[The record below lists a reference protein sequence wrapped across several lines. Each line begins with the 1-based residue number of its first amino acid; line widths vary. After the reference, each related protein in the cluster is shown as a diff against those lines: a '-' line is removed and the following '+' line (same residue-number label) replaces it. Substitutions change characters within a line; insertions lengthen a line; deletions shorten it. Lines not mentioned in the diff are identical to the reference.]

1 MDELLDCKLIWEK
14 AQPEIKE
21 GMTEMSYSLW
31 ISGLE
36 PVCILSDMLILQ
48 SMNEVTLDTLKSLYS
63 DQIADALSH
72 ASGVNLRPM
81 FICGDERPKYEKL
94 MAEKKRRSESLLDP
108 RFTFDTFV
116 IGGSNNIA
124 YAAAKAVAAQP
135 AKAFNPLYIYGDV
148 GLGKTHLMHAI
159 GNKIKEDNPSARI
172 TYVTSETFTNELI
185 QSIQDN
191 TNAQFRNKYR
201 NVDVLMIDDVQF
213 IAGKNTTQEE
223 FFNTFNTLHTS
234 GRQIVISSDKPP
246 KEIPALEERLR
257 SRFEGGL
264 ITDIQ
269 SPDYETRMAILQKK
283 ADQENIII
291 DPRVLSL
298 IATKANANIRQLEGA
313 FTRVVAFSKLLGT
326 PITLSMA
333 DSALKDII
341 EDVQERRVTVP
352 MVQQVVADF
361 YSVSVDAMTSSRR
374 TADVTYPRQV
384 AMYLSPEMT
393 GYTAGLIL
401 FADNPTVGQSVLT
414 AALNDYCSTD
424 YTFATR
430 AEKQQLLALDE
441 VRQMPLW
448 PQTGS
453 VAVVGDTI
461 VIRAGEGIDTND

>member
-298 IATKANANIRQLEGA
+298 IAT
-313 FTRVVAFSKLLGT
+313 

-384 AMYLSPEMT
+384 AMYLSREMT
-393 GYTAGLIL
+393 DLSLKAIGEQFGGRNY
-401 FADNPTVGQSVLT
+401 
-414 AALNDYCSTD
+414 STIISACNKIED
-424 YTFATR
+424 DMRFDPELSKVFKDLKKR
-430 AEKQQLLALDE
+430 IK
-441 VRQMPLW
+441 
-448 PQTGS
+448 G
-453 VAVVGDTI
+453 
-461 VIRAGEGIDTND
+461 N

>member
-191 TNAQFRNKYR
+191 TNAQFRSKYR

-384 AMYLSPEMT
+384 AMYLSREMT
-393 GYTAGLIL
+393 DLSLKAIGEQFGGRNY
-401 FADNPTVGQSVLT
+401 
-414 AALNDYCSTD
+414 STIISACNKIED
-424 YTFATR
+424 DMRFDPELGKVFKDLKKR
-430 AEKQQLLALDE
+430 IK
-441 VRQMPLW
+441 
-448 PQTGS
+448 G
-453 VAVVGDTI
+453 
-461 VIRAGEGIDTND
+461 N

>member
-234 GRQIVISSDKPP
+234 GRQILKSSDKPP

-384 AMYLSPEMT
+384 AMYLSREMT
-393 GYTAGLIL
+393 DLSLKAIGEQFGGRNY
-401 FADNPTVGQSVLT
+401 
-414 AALNDYCSTD
+414 STIISACNKIED
-424 YTFATR
+424 DMRFDPELGKVFKDLKKR
-430 AEKQQLLALDE
+430 IK
-441 VRQMPLW
+441 
-448 PQTGS
+448 G
-453 VAVVGDTI
+453 
-461 VIRAGEGIDTND
+461 N

>member
-384 AMYLSPEMT
+384 AMYLSREMT
-393 GYTAGLIL
+393 DLSLKAIGEQFGGRNYSTIISACNKIEDDMRFDPEL
-401 FADNPTVGQSVLT
+401 GQVFKDLKKRIKG
-414 AALNDYCSTD
+414 N
-424 YTFATR
+424 
-430 AEKQQLLALDE
+430 
-441 VRQMPLW
+441 
-448 PQTGS
+448 
-453 VAVVGDTI
+453 
-461 VIRAGEGIDTND
+461 

>member
-223 FFNTFNTLHTS
+223 T
-234 GRQIVISSDKPP
+234 
-246 KEIPALEERLR
+246 LR
-257 SRFEGGL
+257 SRAEAHHREERAAVHHRHDLRTSLPNQVLPQLLRRVRPDPRHEAHRRRARLRRADGLHQGPGEGRGQEGRDHRRRPDRHRGGL
-264 ITDIQ
+264 
-269 SPDYETRMAILQKK
+269 L
-283 ADQENIII
+283 
-291 DPRVLSL
+291 PR
-298 IATKANANIRQLEGA
+298 
-313 FTRVVAFSKLLGT
+313 
-326 PITLSMA
+326 
-333 DSALKDII
+333 
-341 EDVQERRVTVP
+341 
-352 MVQQVVADF
+352 
-361 YSVSVDAMTSSRR
+361 
-374 TADVTYPRQV
+374 PR
-384 AMYLSPEMT
+384 
-393 GYTAGLIL
+393 GH
-401 FADNPTVGQSVLT
+401 
-414 AALNDYCSTD
+414 
-424 YTFATR
+424 
-430 AEKQQLLALDE
+430 
-441 VRQMPLW
+441 
-448 PQTGS
+448 
-453 VAVVGDTI
+453 
-461 VIRAGEGIDTND
+461 

>member
-213 IAGKNTTQEE
+213 IAGKKTTQEE

-384 AMYLSPEMT
+384 AMYLSREMT
-393 GYTAGLIL
+393 DLSLKAIGEQFGGRNY
-401 FADNPTVGQSVLT
+401 
-414 AALNDYCSTD
+414 STIISACNKIED
-424 YTFATR
+424 DMRFDPEFSKVFKDLKKR
-430 AEKQQLLALDE
+430 IK
-441 VRQMPLW
+441 
-448 PQTGS
+448 G
-453 VAVVGDTI
+453 
-461 VIRAGEGIDTND
+461 N

>member
-341 EDVQERRVTVP
+341 EDVQKRRVTVP

-384 AMYLSPEMT
+384 AMYLSREMT
-393 GYTAGLIL
+393 DLSLKAIGEQFGGRNY
-401 FADNPTVGQSVLT
+401 
-414 AALNDYCSTD
+414 STIISACNKIED
-424 YTFATR
+424 DMRFDPELGKVFKDLKKR
-430 AEKQQLLALDE
+430 IK
-441 VRQMPLW
+441 
-448 PQTGS
+448 G
-453 VAVVGDTI
+453 
-461 VIRAGEGIDTND
+461 N

>member
-191 TNAQFRNKYR
+191 TNAQFRSKYR

-384 AMYLSPEMT
+384 AMYLSREMT
-393 GYTAGLIL
+393 DLSLKAIGEQFGGRNY
-401 FADNPTVGQSVLT
+401 
-414 AALNDYCSTD
+414 STIISAFNKIED
-424 YTFATR
+424 DMRFDPELSKVFKDLKKR
-430 AEKQQLLALDE
+430 IK
-441 VRQMPLW
+441 
-448 PQTGS
+448 G
-453 VAVVGDTI
+453 
-461 VIRAGEGIDTND
+461 N

>member
-298 IATKANANIRQLEGA
+298 IANIRQLEGA

-384 AMYLSPEMT
+384 AMYLSREMT
-393 GYTAGLIL
+393 DLSLKAIGEQFGGRNY
-401 FADNPTVGQSVLT
+401 
-414 AALNDYCSTD
+414 STIISACNKIED
-424 YTFATR
+424 DMRFDPELSKVFKDLKKR
-430 AEKQQLLALDE
+430 IK
-441 VRQMPLW
+441 
-448 PQTGS
+448 G
-453 VAVVGDTI
+453 
-461 VIRAGEGIDTND
+461 N

>member
-31 ISGLE
+31 ISALE

-384 AMYLSPEMT
+384 AMYLSREMT
-393 GYTAGLIL
+393 DLSLKAIGEQFGGRNY
-401 FADNPTVGQSVLT
+401 
-414 AALNDYCSTD
+414 STIISACNKIED
-424 YTFATR
+424 DMRFDPELGKVFKDLKKR
-430 AEKQQLLALDE
+430 IK
-441 VRQMPLW
+441 
-448 PQTGS
+448 G
-453 VAVVGDTI
+453 
-461 VIRAGEGIDTND
+461 N

>member
-341 EDVQERRVTVP
+341 EDAQERRVTVP

-384 AMYLSPEMT
+384 AMYLSREMT
-393 GYTAGLIL
+393 DLSLKAIGEQFGGRNY
-401 FADNPTVGQSVLT
+401 
-414 AALNDYCSTD
+414 STIISACNKIED
-424 YTFATR
+424 DMRFDPELGKVFKDLKKR
-430 AEKQQLLALDE
+430 IK
-441 VRQMPLW
+441 
-448 PQTGS
+448 G
-453 VAVVGDTI
+453 
-461 VIRAGEGIDTND
+461 N

>member
-384 AMYLSPEMT
+384 AMYLSREMT
-393 GYTAGLIL
+393 DLSLKAI
-401 FADNPTVGQSVLT
+401 
-414 AALNDYCSTD
+414 
-424 YTFATR
+424 
-430 AEKQQLLALDE
+430 
-441 VRQMPLW
+441 
-448 PQTGS
+448 
-453 VAVVGDTI
+453 
-461 VIRAGEGIDTND
+461 GEQFGGRN

>member
-1 MDELLDCKLIWEK
+1 
-14 AQPEIKE
+14 
-21 GMTEMSYSLW
+21 MSYSLW

-298 IATKANANIRQLEGA
+298 IATRPTPTYASWKGALHPGGGLLKAH
-313 FTRVVAFSKLLGT
+313 GT
-326 PITLSMA
+326 PITFPWRIRIEGHNRGRA
-333 DSALKDII
+333 GAPRDRAHGSAGGGGFLQRIRRRHDLLPPHGRR
-341 EDVQERRVTVP
+341 DVPPAGGHVPLPGNDRPFPEGYRRAVRRQEL
-352 MVQQVVADF
+352 F
-361 YSVSVDAMTSSRR
+361 HH
-374 TADVTYPRQV
+374 
-384 AMYLSPEMT
+384 YLS
-393 GYTAGLIL
+393 L
-401 FADNPTVGQSVLT
+401 
-414 AALNDYCSTD
+414 
-424 YTFATR
+424 
-430 AEKQQLLALDE
+430 QQD
-441 VRQMPLW
+441 
-448 PQTGS
+448 
-453 VAVVGDTI
+453 
-461 VIRAGEGIDTND
+461 

>member
-384 AMYLSPEMT
+384 AMYLSREMT
-393 GYTAGLIL
+393 DLSLKAIGEQFGGRNY
-401 FADNPTVGQSVLT
+401 
-414 AALNDYCSTD
+414 STIISACKKIED
-424 YTFATR
+424 DMRFDPELSKVFKDLKKR
-430 AEKQQLLALDE
+430 IK
-441 VRQMPLW
+441 
-448 PQTGS
+448 G
-453 VAVVGDTI
+453 
-461 VIRAGEGIDTND
+461 N

>member
-333 DSALKDII
+333 DSALMDII
-341 EDVQERRVTVP
+341 EDVH

-384 AMYLSPEMT
+384 AMYLSREMT
-393 GYTAGLIL
+393 DLSLKAIGEQFGGRNY
-401 FADNPTVGQSVLT
+401 
-414 AALNDYCSTD
+414 STIISACNKIED
-424 YTFATR
+424 DMRFDPELSKVFKDLKKR
-430 AEKQQLLALDE
+430 IK
-441 VRQMPLW
+441 
-448 PQTGS
+448 G
-453 VAVVGDTI
+453 
-461 VIRAGEGIDTND
+461 N

>member
-384 AMYLSPEMT
+384 AMYLSREMT
-393 GYTAGLIL
+393 DLSLKAIGEQFGGRNYSTIISACNKIEDDMRFDPGLSKVFKDLKKRIKG
-401 FADNPTVGQSVLT
+401 N
-414 AALNDYCSTD
+414 
-424 YTFATR
+424 
-430 AEKQQLLALDE
+430 
-441 VRQMPLW
+441 
-448 PQTGS
+448 
-453 VAVVGDTI
+453 
-461 VIRAGEGIDTND
+461 

>member
-384 AMYLSPEMT
+384 AMYLSREMT
-393 GYTAGLIL
+393 DLSLKAIGEQFGGRNYSTIISACNKIEDDML
-401 FADNPTVGQSVLT
+401 FDPELGKVFKDLKKRIKGN
-414 AALNDYCSTD
+414 
-424 YTFATR
+424 
-430 AEKQQLLALDE
+430 
-441 VRQMPLW
+441 
-448 PQTGS
+448 
-453 VAVVGDTI
+453 
-461 VIRAGEGIDTND
+461 

>member
-291 DPRVLSL
+291 DPRVHSH

-384 AMYLSPEMT
+384 AMYLSREMT
-393 GYTAGLIL
+393 DLSLKAIGEQFGGRNY
-401 FADNPTVGQSVLT
+401 
-414 AALNDYCSTD
+414 STIISACNKIED
-424 YTFATR
+424 DMRFDPELGKVFKDLKKR
-430 AEKQQLLALDE
+430 IK
-441 VRQMPLW
+441 
-448 PQTGS
+448 G
-453 VAVVGDTI
+453 
-461 VIRAGEGIDTND
+461 N

>member
-1 MDELLDCKLIWEK
+1 MDEFLDCKLIWEK

-31 ISGLE
+31 ISGLQ

-72 ASGVNLRPM
+72 ASGASLRPM

-201 NVDVLMIDDVQF
+201 NVDVLMVDDVQF

-234 GRQIVISSDKPP
+234 GKQIVISSDKPP

-333 DSALKDII
+333 DAALKDII

-384 AMYLSPEMT
+384 AMYLSREMT
-393 GYTAGLIL
+393 DLSLKAIGEQFGGRNYSTIISACNKIEDDMRFDPELGKV
-401 FADNPTVGQSVLT
+401 FKVLKKRIKG
-414 AALNDYCSTD
+414 N
-424 YTFATR
+424 
-430 AEKQQLLALDE
+430 
-441 VRQMPLW
+441 
-448 PQTGS
+448 
-453 VAVVGDTI
+453 
-461 VIRAGEGIDTND
+461 

>member
-1 MDELLDCKLIWEK
+1 M
-14 AQPEIKE
+14 
-21 GMTEMSYSLW
+21 
-31 ISGLE
+31 
-36 PVCILSDMLILQ
+36 
-48 SMNEVTLDTLKSLYS
+48 
-63 DQIADALSH
+63 
-72 ASGVNLRPM
+72 
-81 FICGDERPKYEKL
+81 
-94 MAEKKRRSESLLDP
+94 
-108 RFTFDTFV
+108 
-116 IGGSNNIA
+116 
-124 YAAAKAVAAQP
+124 AAQP

-201 NVDVLMIDDVQF
+201 NVDVLMVDDVQF

-234 GRQIVISSDKPP
+234 GKQIVISSDKPP

-333 DSALKDII
+333 DAALKDII

-361 YSVSVDAMTSSRR
+361 YNVSVDAMTSSRR

-384 AMYLSPEMT
+384 AMYLSREMT
-393 GYTAGLIL
+393 DLSLKAIGEQFGGRNY
-401 FADNPTVGQSVLT
+401 
-414 AALNDYCSTD
+414 STIISACNKIED
-424 YTFATR
+424 DMRFDPELGKVFKDLKKR
-430 AEKQQLLALDE
+430 IK
-441 VRQMPLW
+441 
-448 PQTGS
+448 G
-453 VAVVGDTI
+453 
-461 VIRAGEGIDTND
+461 N

>member
-384 AMYLSPEMT
+384 AMYLSREMT
-393 GYTAGLIL
+393 DLSLKAIGEQFGGRNYSTIISACNKIEDDMRFDPELSMV
-401 FADNPTVGQSVLT
+401 FKVL
-414 AALNDYCSTD
+414 NK
-424 YTFATR
+424 R
-430 AEKQQLLALDE
+430 IK
-441 VRQMPLW
+441 
-448 PQTGS
+448 G
-453 VAVVGDTI
+453 
-461 VIRAGEGIDTND
+461 N

>member
-1 MDELLDCKLIWEK
+1 MDEFLDCKLIWEK

-31 ISGLE
+31 ISGLQ

-72 ASGVNLRPM
+72 ASGASLRPM

-201 NVDVLMIDDVQF
+201 NVDVLMVDDVQF

-384 AMYLSPEMT
+384 AMYLSREMT
-393 GYTAGLIL
+393 DLSLKAIGEQFGGRNY
-401 FADNPTVGQSVLT
+401 
-414 AALNDYCSTD
+414 STIISACNKIED
-424 YTFATR
+424 DMRFDPELGKVFKDLKKR
-430 AEKQQLLALDE
+430 IK
-441 VRQMPLW
+441 
-448 PQTGS
+448 G
-453 VAVVGDTI
+453 
-461 VIRAGEGIDTND
+461 N

>member
-384 AMYLSPEMT
+384 AMYLCRQKLGLSYPELGRAFGGRDHST
-393 GYTAGLIL
+393 VIHAIKKIKKLLISDKDVQRLVTQLETTAL
-401 FADNPTVGQSVLT
+401 
-414 AALNDYCSTD
+414 
-424 YTFATR
+424 
-430 AEKQQLLALDE
+430 
-441 VRQMPLW
+441 
-448 PQTGS
+448 
-453 VAVVGDTI
+453 
-461 VIRAGEGIDTND
+461 

>member
-81 FICGDERPKYEKL
+81 FICGDKRPKYEKL

-384 AMYLSPEMT
+384 AMYLSREMT
-393 GYTAGLIL
+393 DLSLKAIGEQFGGRNY
-401 FADNPTVGQSVLT
+401 
-414 AALNDYCSTD
+414 STIISACNKIED
-424 YTFATR
+424 DMRFDPELSKVFKDLKKR
-430 AEKQQLLALDE
+430 IK
-441 VRQMPLW
+441 
-448 PQTGS
+448 G
-453 VAVVGDTI
+453 
-461 VIRAGEGIDTND
+461 N